1 MPDIDNP
8 LRDFVA
14 QALLPVQPLPR
25 APFVSRAGL
34 ATIWLAALTSFAVLA
49 ACNSGDAAKTS
60 TSSPVV
66 SAAAK
71 SPKQQP
77 DENTPAPES
86 TGGFDGKRA
95 FADVAKQVDFGPHP
109 SGSQAISQ
117 VQDYLLSE
125 LSSAGCTA
133 DVDPFTSQTPA
144 GDVPMK
150 NILVKIPGDRPG
162 IIMLATHYDTKKIDN
177 FVGADDGGSSTAV
190 MLEVARNLCGQHGRY
205 QVWIA
210 FFDGE
215 EAVNLEWKDPDNRY
229 GSRQMAAKLALSG
242 DLGKI
247 RAFLLAD
254 IVGSRELRIKRDS
267 NSDKALTDLIWA
279 TAKNLGYSGV
289 FVNDTTA
296 IEDDH
301 QSFSTRNVHTVDV
314 IDLEIPYWHTPQD
327 TLDKV
332 SSKSLAIVGHVF
344 VESIK
349 QLQTK

>member
-1 MPDIDNP
+1 MW
-8 LRDFVA
+8 
-14 QALLPVQPLPR
+14 PVL
-25 APFVSRAGL
+25 VSLVFFG
-34 ATIWLAALTSFAVLA
+34 
-49 ACNSGDAAKTS
+49 ACNSGDAAKPS
-60 TSSPVV
+60 PSSPVV

-71 SPKQQP
+71 PAKQMP
-77 DENTPAPES
+77 DENTPAPET

-109 SGSQAISQ
+109 AGSQAIAQ
-117 VQDYLLSE
+117 VQDYILAE

-133 DVDPFTSQTPA
+133 DVDPFVAQTPA
-144 GDVPMK
+144 GEVPMK

-229 GSRQMAAKLALSG
+229 GSRQMAAKLNMSG
-242 DLGKI
+242 DLKNI
-247 RAFLLAD
+247 RAFILAD
-254 IVGSRELRIKRDS
+254 IVGSRELRLKRDS
-267 NSDKALTDLIWA
+267 NSDKSLNDLVWS
-279 TAKNLGYSGV
+279 TANRLGYSGI
-289 FVNDTTA
+289 FVNMPTA
-296 IEDDH
+296 IDDDH
-301 QSFSTRNVHTVDV
+301 QSFSTRNVKTVDI

-327 TLDKV
+327 TLDKI
-332 SSKSLAIVGHVF
+332 SSKSLAIVGHTILETV
-344 VESIK
+344 K